1 MAVGRTGPEVPFYG
15 AGIRVKYAQAFRA
28 GDEIGRLAPRRAGA
42 AAARGFS
49 LIELMLV
56 LTVTVVLT
64 GLLLPV
70 LTQIKENA
78 FRVMCSSNLRQIGFG
93 LTTYADEN
101 NNNLPYSYYGQPGED
116 KLEMMA
122 AHRGEGAALSNWEGL
137 GWLYVKMHLNS
148 ANVFYCPSHDSEHHF
163 ERYQNLYEK
172 YRDMGVASRPIY
184 TNYQYVGDK
193 DWVKNNRK
201 RRLTDV
207 NLVLA
212 ADGMRTISDIN
223 HETGLNMLRAD
234 GSVHWRDFASAWQIK
249 MIISRAENGTAN
261 PDNPDNTIE
270 DEIAEIW
277 KLLGRD

>member
-1 MAVGRTGPEVPFYG
+1 M
-15 AGIRVKYAQAFRA
+15 KYAQEFRER
-28 GDEIGRLAPRRAGA
+28 DEIGRLAPRCAGA
-42 AAARGFS
+42 ITARGFS

-70 LTQIKENA
+70 LSQIKENA

-93 LTTYADEN
+93 ITTYADEN
-101 NNNLPYSYYGQPGED
+101 NNNLPYSYYGQQGED

-122 AHRGEGAALSNWEGL
+122 AHRGEGSTLRNWEGI

-163 ERYQNLYEK
+163 ERYQNLYEQ
-172 YRDMGVASRPIY
+172 YRDMGEATDPIY

-193 DWVKNNRK
+193 DWDNNNKR
-201 RRLTDV
+201 RRLTDT

-234 GSVHWRDFASAWQIK
+234 GSVHWKDFASAREIK
-249 MIISRAENGTAN
+249 RIIFRAESGTAN
-261 PDNPDNTIE
+261 PDNPDDTIE
-270 DEIAEIW
+270 DEFARIW
-277 KLLGRD
+277 KLLGLD

>member
-1 MAVGRTGPEVPFYG
+1 M
-15 AGIRVKYAQAFRA
+15 KYAHAILV
-28 GDEIGRLAPRRAGA
+28 GDETSRLAPRSVKAV
-42 AAARGFS
+42 AARGFS
-49 LIELMLV
+49 LIELMMV

-93 LTTYADEN
+93 ITTYADEN
-101 NNNLPYSYYGQPGED
+101 NNNLPYSYYGQPGQN
-116 KLEMMA
+116 KQEMMA
-122 AHRGEGAALSNWEGL
+122 AHRGQGDALRNWEGL

-172 YRDMGVASRPIY
+172 YRNMGAATEPIY

-193 DWVKNNRK
+193 DWVNNNRK
-201 RRLTDV
+201 RRLTDR

-212 ADGMRTISDIN
+212 ADGMRSLSDIN
-223 HETGLNMLRAD
+223 HEVGLNVLRAD
-234 GSVHWRDFASAWQIK
+234 GSVQWRDFASSFREVKLLIA
-249 MIISRAENGTAN
+249 RAENGTAN
-261 PDNPDNTIE
+261 PDDGIE
-270 DEIAEIW
+270 LYFARIW
-277 KLLGRD
+277 KLLGQD